1 MLTVAAI
8 VLAFTVIPAPWSWI
22 AVVGAATFDVAET
35 AVLIRWSKRRRA
47 VVGAETLVGRT
58 GVVVTALMPRGQVR
72 VDGELWDAHAE
83 YHLAPGE
90 EVVVT
95 NLDGLMLRVEAQT

>member
-1 MLTVAAI
+1 VLTLAAI
-8 VLAFTVIPAPWSWI
+8 VLALTVIPAPWNWI
-22 AVVGAATFDVAET
+22 AVVGAATVDVAET

-47 VVGAETLVGRT
+47 VVGAETLVGRI
-58 GVVVTALMPRGQVR
+58 GVVVTALTPRGQVR

-83 YHLAPGE
+83 YDLAPGE

-95 NLDGLMLRVEAQT
+95 SLEGLMLEVEARP